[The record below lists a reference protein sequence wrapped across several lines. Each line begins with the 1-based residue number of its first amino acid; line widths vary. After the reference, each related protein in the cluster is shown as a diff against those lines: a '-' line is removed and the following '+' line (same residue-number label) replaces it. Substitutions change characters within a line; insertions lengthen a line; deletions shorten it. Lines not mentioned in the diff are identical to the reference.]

1 MSSEITNVS
10 KLVPLTVLSN
20 KQNDPKKASSISA
33 TQESQLAD
41 ASKEGLKG
49 QASESKPDAKEVS
62 LASVKA
68 AAAKGNSIFQE
79 TNRNLEFHVDDSTK
93 KVVVK
98 IIDSKSG
105 DVVQQIPSEDM
116 LAYIKRMQELD
127 GKQGTLL
134 QDKA

>member
-1 MSSEITNVS
+1 MNSEITNVS

-20 KQNDPKKASSISA
+20 KQNDPKASSVGA
-33 TQESQLAD
+33 AQEPLTD

-49 QASESKPDAKEVS
+49 QAVEIKPDAKEVS

-93 KVVVK
+93 KIVVK
-98 IIDSKSG
+98 VIDSKSG

>member
-1 MSSEITNVS
+1 MNSEITNVS
-10 KLVPLTVLSN
+10 KLVSLTVLSN
-20 KQNDPKKASSISA
+20 KQNDPKAASIV
-33 TQESQLAD
+33 TVQKPQLAEV
-41 ASKEGLKG
+41 SKKGLKE
-49 QASESKPDAKEVS
+49 QAAEPRSDAKETS

-79 TNRNLEFHVDDSTK
+79 TNRDLEFHVDDSTK

-98 IIDSKSG
+98 IVDSKSG